1 MQPHMACA
9 NQKTRE
15 IVSLIPQFLSH
26 PPHVIH
32 PHHKTLGE
40 FFKSKKKREMK
51 KNPKRSKNQ

>member
-1 MQPHMACA
+1 MACA

-51 KNPKRSKNQ
+51 KKSQKVKNQ